1 MPPSLLQIFLAFFR
15 LGFISFGGP
24 AMIQYINQTVVK
36 DKKWLNHDEFTKG
49 LVICQSLPGAI
60 VVNTSAYY
68 GYQLRGLKG
77 MLLGFSAFLM
87 PSFLIML
94 MFSMSYKVSQNLK
107 IVMSIF
113 QGLEVVV
120 VAIVINACVRFCLDR
135 LAKSIK
141 GYVLALIYAGLLF
154 SGVNPL
160 FVIMLSAILGI
171 LLYKESPSTQNIK
184 AHRDVPLS
192 HIIFIAFV
200 VFVFYVAM
208 FVIDAKILELS
219 FTMTK
224 IALMSFG
231 GVYTALPIM
240 YHEVVETKMWL
251 NSKTFMD
258 GIALGQVT
266 PGPVL
271 INATFVGYN
280 IAGLLGAFAATFAI
294 FAPGPL
300 LVLVMMPL
308 FNKIATSRYFISSTK
323 GMVVAFAGLL
333 MFVSVKFGIAV
344 SWDVVKIVFLMCS
357 LIWLAF
363 KNNVVTLAL
372 VGTVLSAV
380 IF

>member
-1 MPPSLLQIFLAFFR
+1 
-15 LGFISFGGP
+15 
-24 AMIQYINQTVVK
+24 MIQYINHTVVK
-36 DKKWLNHDEFTKG
+36 DKKWLNQDEFTKG

-94 MFSMSYKVSQNLK
+94 MFSMSYKVSQTLK
-107 IVMSIF
+107 IFMSIF

-135 LAKSIK
+135 LDKSIK

-160 FVIMLSAILGI
+160 FVIILSAVFGI
-171 LLYKESPSTQNIK
+171 LFYKEAPSAQNIK
-184 AHRDVPLS
+184 THRHVPLS

-208 FVIDAKILELS
+208 FVIDAKILEIS

-308 FNKIATSRYFISSTK
+308 FNKIANSRYFISSTK